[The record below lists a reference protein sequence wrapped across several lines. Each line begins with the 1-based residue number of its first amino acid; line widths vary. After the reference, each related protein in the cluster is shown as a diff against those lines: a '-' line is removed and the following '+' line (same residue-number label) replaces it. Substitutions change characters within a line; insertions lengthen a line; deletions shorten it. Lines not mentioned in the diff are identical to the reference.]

1 MAEKGSGKDKAKAAP
16 KGTGKAA
23 PKKAAKAVEKPLDQG
38 AEKPA
43 AAPAPKG
50 KPRLWEYYRA
60 ECVPRMMQ
68 EFRYKSSMQV
78 PRLLKIVVNI
88 GQGEAIQNIKL
99 LESASTELALVT
111 GQKSVVTRAKKS
123 IAAFKLREGMPIGC
137 MVTLRRDRMYYFF
150 DKLVNVVLPRVRDF
164 RGMNERAFDGRGNY
178 TLGIREQIIFP
189 EIDYDKI
196 DKVRG
201 MNITIVTSAPTDEE
215 GKFLLNLLGLPFR
228 R

>member
-1 MAEKGSGKDKAKAAP
+1 M
-16 KGTGKAA
+16 
-23 PKKAAKAVEKPLDQG
+23 
-38 AEKPA
+38 
-43 AAPAPKG
+43 
-50 KPRLWEYYRA
+50 
-60 ECVPRMMQ
+60 
-68 EFRYKSSMQV
+68 
-78 PRLLKIVVNI
+78 
-88 GQGEAIQNIKL
+88 

-164 RGMNERAFDGRGNY
+164 RGVSERAFDGRGNY